1 MRVVLK
7 KQPLQRLITQVASEE
22 KNSRVQVGI
31 FSSSA
36 RIDSDLTNGDIG
48 AVHEFG
54 SMSQHIPQRSFL
66 RMPLTTRLKDNVS
79 SNWGETI
86 LRQGFNSALRKLG
99 VMGENTVQKAFATGG
114 FGVWP
119 KLKPATIARKR
130 SSAILIDTS
139 QLRRSISSRVV

>member
-1 MRVVLK
+1 VVLK
-7 KQPLQRLITQVASEE
+7 KQPLQRLITQVASGE
-22 KNSRVQVGI
+22 KDSRVQVGI

-79 SNWGETI
+79 SNWGEII

-114 FGVWP
+114 FGIWP

-130 SSAILIDTS
+130 SSAILIDTA